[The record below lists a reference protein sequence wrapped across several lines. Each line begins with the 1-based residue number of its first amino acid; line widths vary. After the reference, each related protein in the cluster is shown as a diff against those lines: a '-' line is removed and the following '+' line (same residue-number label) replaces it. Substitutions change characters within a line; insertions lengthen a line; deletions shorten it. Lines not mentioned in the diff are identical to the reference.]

1 MTATA
6 FRVPRILAA
15 MLSRFAGDR
24 RGVSAVEFAMLL
36 PLMIA
41 LYLGTNEIS
50 NGVAIDRK
58 VTLTAGTVANLTAS
72 CSDSNSNG
80 CTNNVLTTGDMT
92 NIFSASSAII
102 SPYSASGL
110 KIVVSCISI
119 SSAGNATV
127 SWSATLNGTA
137 RGTGSAITIPAAL
150 AVPSSQLIFSEVS
163 YPYKPTIG
171 YTITGTLTLSD
182 TMYMSPRTGAPSYPD
197 SSHTCS

>member
-6 FRVPRILAA
+6 FRVPRILGAT
-15 MLSRFAGDR
+15 LSRFAGDR
-24 RGVSAVEFAMLL
+24 RGVSAVEFALLL

-50 NGVAIDRK
+50 TGVAIDRK

-72 CSDSNSNG
+72 CTDSSSNG
-80 CTNNVLTTGDMT
+80 CTNSVLTSAEMT
-92 NIFSASSAII
+92 NIFNASSAII
-102 SPYSASGL
+102 SPYSTSGL
-110 KIVVSCISI
+110 KITVSCISI
-119 SSAGNATV
+119 SSTGAATV

-137 RGTGSAITIPAAL
+137 RGTGSSIAIPSAL

-163 YPYKPTIG
+163 YPYTPTIG

-197 SSHTCS
+197 STHTCS